1 MTVYSRLALV
11 GGILLVVCTVAPA
24 LSQPESVPRLT
35 ERGLDKAS
43 YVQLAKE
50 WKQYIEQNGES
61 ADALAN
67 LALAYKYSE
76 EQDAAVIAAKRAVE
90 LGPDNPKA
98 LVILG
103 EMLAVWVEDEEAALE
118 VLQRCREVAPDY
130 EIGLTMLA
138 TAHLRRG
145 ELSDADEVFQTVF
158 DQRVI
163 ATPLQ
168 DFAYNMLVGLPRG
181 AVLITSGDNDTFPPL
196 TLQSGMEFRRDVVV
210 INRSLLNLPEYAKGL
225 FRRHPSITP
234 EYEIDKHETRYGPD
248 GNVELLSNKLIEK
261 MIEEKKA
268 PVYFAASANRE
279 YFGFSPEL
287 YIEGMNFRTSARGL
301 SAEESAQLFLDT
313 YRLDSATDWNF
324 AWSLMPKVSQL
335 VGNYAASMIKLAEAE
350 GLTEQSRLSLL
361 DKASDI
367 AGFHEL
373 TEMSYYIKSIQK

>member
-1 MTVYSRLALV
+1 MTFCSRLALV
-11 GGILLVVCTVAPA
+11 GGFLLAVCTVAPA
-24 LSQPESVPRLT
+24 ISQPESVPRLT

-98 LVILG
+98 LALLG

-130 EIGLTMLA
+130 EFGLTMLA

-196 TLQSGMEFRRDVVV
+196 ALQSGMEFRRDVIV
-210 INRSLLNLPEYAKGL
+210 INRSLLNLPEYARAL
-225 FRRHPSITP
+225 FKLHPSITP
-234 EYEIDKHETRYGPD
+234 EYKIDKHETRYSSD
-248 GNVELLSNKLIEK
+248 GHAELLSNKLIEK

-279 YFGFSPEL
+279 YSGFSPDL
-287 YIEGMNFRTSARGL
+287 YIEGMNFRTSAKGL
-301 SAEESAQLFLDT
+301 SAEESARLFLDT
-313 YRLDSATDWNF
+313 YRLDSATDWSY

-335 VGNYAASMIKLAEAE
+335 VGNYAASMIKLAESE
-350 GLTEQSRLSLL
+350 GLTAQSRLSLL

-367 AGFHEL
+367 AGFHDL
-373 TEMSYYIKSIQK
+373 TEMSYYIKSIRK